1 MFCLSKYFH
10 SAVILAM
17 RPADVWVVLLY
28 FIYKVTTLRPRATA
42 GDCGEEELKTT
53 NKTKNKLW
61 KRGAKFNDMQQ
72 WH

>member
-1 MFCLSKYFH
+1 
-10 SAVILAM
+10 M

-28 FIYKVTTLRPRATA
+28 FIYKVTTQTRATA

-61 KRGAKFNDMQQ
+61 KREI
-72 WH
+72 